1 MAKNKKFIRISR
13 VMEKTGLAR
22 STVWAWVKE
31 NRIPAPIKL
40 SPRVTVWVECEL
52 DVWIDDKRKGE
63 WNELSKA

>member
-1 MAKNKKFIRISR
+1 MAKNKKFIRISS

-40 SPRVTVWVECEL
+40 SAQVTVWIESEL
-52 DVWIDDKRKGE
+52 DQWIDDKCKGE
-63 WNELSKA
+63 